1 MIDRGIIKWQP
12 FNSCFNTLEIM
23 EEVNDEKEK
32 KQEMFPKLSED
43 QLINLDS
50 KIREAYN
57 LKLVISIEYYYD
69 GKIKNLIGKITNFD
83 YLNKNIYINKNK
95 IYFNQ
100 ILKIKEI

>member
-57 LKLVISIEYYYD
+57 LKLLINIEYYYD
-69 GKIKNLIGKITNFD
+69 GEIKNANSKLTTDESKELIHN
-83 YLNKNIYINKNK
+83 
-95 IYFNQ
+95 
-100 ILKIKEI
+100 